1 MADNIFSAFHYH
13 VKCAEDREVVK
24 QYANEAIEQFE
35 KAKETAALASF
46 GNIGDIKYTS
56 RTAAPN
62 GCFWCD
68 GQTIAKADLPKVY
81 DMLKAGD
88 LHYVDIDTYNNVVE
102 LNGSCGFFGLDTAN
116 ETFRVPLLADVYLKA
131 GQEADEFGAESL
143 PNITGS
149 SGQTDCSSFTYN
161 PKTSGAFYSNGES
174 KRYFMGR
181 SGESTNT
188 LGILTL
194 DASRSSSA
202 YQDGAK
208 VNPDHVK
215 YRACVVLYSG
225 EKELSIVNWSNHL
238 TRLTEQ
244 LKQDLINYGAIT
256 ISYEE

>member
-1 MADNIFSAFHYH
+1 MTDNIFSAFHYH
-13 VKCAEDREVVK
+13 VKCAEDRELVK

-56 RTAAPN
+56 RITPPN

-68 GQTIAKADLPKVY
+68 GQTLAKADLPKVY
-81 DMLKAGD
+81 DMLKVGD
-88 LHYVDIDTYNNVVE
+88 LHYVDMDTYNNVVE
-102 LNGSCGFFGLDTAN
+102 LNGSCGFFGLDEVN
-116 ETFRVPLLADVYLKA
+116 ETFRVPLLSDVYLKA

-143 PNITGS
+143 PNIKGEF
-149 SGQTDCSSFTYN
+149 SGQMINDGAGVSDA
-161 PKTSGAFYSNGES
+161 SGAFTVGSTLPSRGTPNTGMDGGTTGYSFN
-174 KRYFMGR
+174 
-181 SGESTNT
+181 
-188 LGILTL
+188 
-194 DASRSSSA
+194 ASLSSSA